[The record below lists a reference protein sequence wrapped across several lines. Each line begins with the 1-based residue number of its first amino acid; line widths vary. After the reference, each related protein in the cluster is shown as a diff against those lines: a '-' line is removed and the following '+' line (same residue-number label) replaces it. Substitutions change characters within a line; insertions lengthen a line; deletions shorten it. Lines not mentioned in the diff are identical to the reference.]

1 MSIRCM
7 IVDDEQL
14 ARTLMEEYVKKL
26 PQLELAAV
34 CKNPLE
40 AMAVLQSEDIE
51 LMFLDIQMPELTGV
65 EFLKSMRVKPA
76 VIFTTAY
83 SEYALE
89 GYQLDVIDYLV
100 KPFSF
105 ERFVQAVDKAS
116 ELIRLK
122 NLDKPEPPAQVK
134 DDFIVVH
141 ADHKIYKIKLGDI
154 KYIEGLKE
162 YVSYFTENK
171 RIIAL
176 ESLKRLE
183 EILPA
188 DKFMRVHRSYIVPI
202 DRIKTMEGNQLEIG
216 GKMIPVGRSYREEVL
231 KRIFGE

>member
-1 MSIRCM
+1 MNIRCM
-7 IVDDEQL
+7 IVDDEHL
-14 ARTLMEEYVKKL
+14 ARTLLEEYVKKL
-26 PQLELAAV
+26 PHLELVAT

-40 AMAVLQSEDIE
+40 AMEVLQHEAVD

-65 EFLKSMRVKPA
+65 EFLKSMRIKPS

-100 KPFSF
+100 KPFPF
-105 ERFVQAVDKAS
+105 ERFVKAVNKAS

-122 NLDKPEPPAQVK
+122 KMAEEQRPAQVM
-134 DDFIVVH
+134 DEHIVVH
-141 ADHKIYKIKLGDI
+141 ADRKIYKIRLDDI

-162 YVSYFTENK
+162 YVSYFTEEK

-183 EILPA
+183 KILPS
-188 DKFMRVHRSYIVPI
+188 DRFMRVHRSYIVPFG
-202 DRIKTMEGNQLEIG
+202 RIKIMEGNQLEIG
-216 GKMIPVGRSYREEVL
+216 GKLIPVGRSYREEVL
-231 KRIFGE
+231 KRVFGE

>member
-1 MSIRCM
+1 MSIKCM

-14 ARTLMEEYVKKL
+14 ARTLLEEYIKKL

-40 AMAVLQSEDIE
+40 AMDVLRHEEVD

-65 EFLKSMRVKPA
+65 EFLKAMHVKPV

-105 ERFVQAVDKAS
+105 ERFVKAVNKAS

-122 NLDKPEPPAQVK
+122 KLGESEPPAKVK

-141 ADHKIYKIKLGDI
+141 ADHKIYKIKLKDI

-162 YVSYFTENK
+162 YVSYFTEEK

-176 ESLKRLE
+176 ESLKKLE

-188 DKFMRVHRSYIVPI
+188 DRFMRVHRSYIVPV

-231 KRIFGE
+231 KKIFGE

>member
-1 MSIRCM
+1 MIIKCM

-14 ARTLMEEYVKKL
+14 ARTLLEEYIKKL

-40 AMAVLQSEDIE
+40 AMEVLQQEEVD

-65 EFLKSMRVKPA
+65 EFLKSMRVKP
-76 VIFTTAY
+76 VVVFTTAY

-100 KPFSF
+100 KPFPF
-105 ERFVQAVDKAS
+105 ERFVKAVDKAS
-116 ELIRLK
+116 EFIRLK
-122 NLDKPEPPAQVK
+122 KLDEAERPAQVM
-134 DDFIVVH
+134 DDYIVVH
-141 ADHKIYKIKLGDI
+141 ADHKIYKIKLIDI

-162 YVSYFTENK
+162 YVSYFTEGK

-176 ESLKRLE
+176 ESLKKLE
-183 EILPA
+183 EILPP
-188 DKFMRVHRSYIVPI
+188 DRFMRVHRSYIVPI
-202 DRIKTMEGNQLEIG
+202 DRIKIMEGNQLEIG